1 MNSRRSLKIKT
12 GYLSWSNKQS
22 LFPMSA
28 LVVIVFS
35 ISLSIANPVMIVV
48 MPSYY
53 VTSNAAFGQE
63 SGSSIGTIASN
74 TITISG
80 AGATFPFPLI
90 DTWRTE
96 YHKIRPEVNIN
107 YQSIGSGGG
116 VKQFTEKTV
125 DFGASDAPLSSTERE
140 KAPNAVH
147 IPETIGSIVVS
158 YNLPA
163 VPEKG
168 LRLTGP
174 ILVDI
179 FLGKIKRW
187 NDPSIAS
194 LNPDLNLPNA
204 EIIVVHRS
212 DGSGTT
218 FVWTEY
224 LSKVSSE
231 WREKVGVGKS
241 VEWPTGIGSPG
252 NEGVASAIKGT
263 PYTIGYVELSYAL
276 STNMPYAFLQ
286 NNDGNFVEP
295 SFDSIRSAIVA
306 SASLLPSGDE
316 SWSEVSAT
324 NAAGKDSYPIASF
337 SYLLVYK
344 ELTDNPSINRQKAQA
359 LVDFLSWAVTD
370 GQQFADE
377 LGYVPLA
384 EEVVKLNQET
394 LRMFTY
400 DGQPITPSS
409 SQGNETQTQD
419 GWNEKSTMTITVIIA
434 ATLALTGIFAIVL
447 HRIKTAKSKP
457 AYLSSKQK
465 EALTSTITT
474 ATTKEQ
480 RKKEVASFF
489 LRSSLLGDRIFLIII
504 LGAAGYTVF
513 LLALAAYSALAGSNE
528 AFSKEGFIGF
538 VTGMDW
544 NAVEGRESYGAL
556 PYVIGTLAS
565 AGIAMAIGVPISIGI
580 ATFISEISPQR
591 LATPLSFVI
600 EVLAAVPSIIY
611 GLWAL
616 FVFRFWVRDLIEM
629 PLHQLFG
636 DTLPFF
642 ARTPFG
648 LDIFTTGI
656 VLAIM
661 IIPTIS
667 SISREIIRAV
677 PNSQREAAYSLGATR
692 WETVKTAVFP
702 YAKSGLLGASILG
715 LGRAVGETMLVTMVI
730 GNAVGAAA
738 IPNSLFA
745 PSQTL
750 ASLIANEFNE
760 AVTSFHTSAL
770 IGLGAVLL
778 MLIIV
783 INIGA
788 RLLVSRITRVGSA
801 NRKSAREM
809 QEITTTRNTQHKM
822 RRQESSLSS
831 SSSSLQSK
839 FKTSRDAGTSLAI
852 NNKTDE
858 DNIVTT
864 FPHSNN
870 QDARYEKTIQA
881 LVLHSSSKRKVTN
894 IAITLLASACVVAA
908 TIPLGSIL
916 IEVAKNGASAIS
928 IEFLTQPPGAI
939 GSGEGGIGP
948 AIQGTLI
955 VVGLASLIG
964 APIGILA
971 GIYLSEFSGA
981 SDENSNRSRFAYVVR
996 FFNDVLTGLPSIV
1009 IGIVGYITIVLAT
1022 GSFSVWA
1029 GAFALSIIMI
1039 PIVVRVTEETLKI
1052 VPNHIREAAYSLGI
1066 PRWKIALFVIL
1077 PTAKN
1082 GVLTGVVLAIS
1093 RLAGETAP
1101 LIMTILGTSLFFTG
1115 VMGPVDALPLRIWR
1129 LASQPYESAHSFG
1142 WGAALI
1148 LILIVLS
1155 MSISLRVLAQ
1165 RRGGSFRTGAM
1176 SAGAV

>member
-1 MNSRRSLKIKT
+1 MNSRSRLRIKT
-12 GYLSWSNKQS
+12 GHRSGSTKQR
-22 LFPMSA
+22 LFPMAA
-28 LVVIVFS
+28 LVVIIFS
-35 ISLSIANPVMIVV
+35 ISLSIAIPVMILV
-48 MPSYY
+48 MPSYS
-53 VTSNAAFGQE
+53 VTSNEAFGQGGG
-63 SGSSIGTIASN
+63 GSSSTGASN
-74 TITISG
+74 TITING

-125 DFGASDAPLSSTERE
+125 DFGASDAPLSSTEME

-174 ILVDI
+174 ILADI

-231 WREKVGVGKS
+231 WRENIGVGKS
-241 VEWPTGIGSPG
+241 VEWVTGIGSPG
-252 NEGVASAIKGT
+252 NEGVANAIKGT

-286 NNDGNFVEP
+286 NSDGNFVEP
-295 SFDSIRSAIVA
+295 SFDSIRSAIAA
-306 SASLLPSGDE
+306 SASLLPRGEE

-337 SYLLVYK
+337 SYLLAYK

-384 EEVVKLNQET
+384 EEVVKLNEET

-400 DGQPITPSS
+400 DGQAITPSS
-409 SQGNETQTQD
+409 SLGKEMQTQD
-419 GWNEKSTMTITVIIA
+419 GWNEKSTMTITGIIA
-434 ATLALTGIFAIVL
+434 AALAVTGIFAIVL
-447 HRIKTAKSKP
+447 YRIKTTKTKP
-457 AYLSSKQK
+457 ASSSSKQK
-465 EALTSTITT
+465 EPLTSTITT
-474 ATTKEQ
+474 ATKEQ
-480 RKKEVASFF
+480 RKKEVAAFF
-489 LRSSLLGDRIFLIII
+489 LRGSLLGDRIFLAII

-513 LLALAAYSALAGSNE
+513 LLALVAYSALAGSSE
-528 AFSKEGFIGF
+528 VFSKEGFIGF
-538 VTGMDW
+538 ITGIDW

-600 EVLAAVPSIIY
+600 ELLAAVPSIIY

-636 DTLPFF
+636 DTVPFF

-648 LDIFTTGI
+648 LDIFTAGI

-661 IIPTIS
+661 IIPTVS
-667 SISREIIRAV
+667 SISREIIKAV

-692 WETVKTAVFP
+692 WETVRTAVFP

-715 LGRAVGETMLVTMVI
+715 LGRAVGETILVTMVI

-778 MLIIV
+778 MLTIV

-788 RLLVSRITRVGSA
+788 RLLVSRITRVGSV
-801 NRKSAREM
+801 NLKRTREM

-831 SSSSLQSK
+831 PSSLQSK
-839 FKTSRDAGTSLAI
+839 FRTSGDVGTSREID
-852 NNKTDE
+852 NKTDD
-858 DNIVTT
+858 DNTATT
-864 FPHSNN
+864 FPYSSN

-894 IAITLLASACVVAA
+894 IAITLLAFASVVAA
-908 TIPLGSIL
+908 IIPLGSIL
-916 IEVAKNGASAIS
+916 IEVAKNGAAAIS

-981 SDENSNRSRFAYVVR
+981 SSKNSSSSSRFAYAVR

-1155 MSISLRVLAQ
+1155 MSISLRFLAQ

-1176 SAGAV
+1176 SASAV